1 MKVERV
7 QRIVGSSLAMTIA
20 AILAGGLC
28 FLAAVA
34 EGGGAKPGLLII
46 AGAIGVI
53 TMVGVR
59 VLNQLSVLS
68 PWLLLG
74 LLPATIG
81 WYFLFVAA

>member
-34 EGGGAKPGLLII
+34 EADGAKPGLLII
-46 AGAIGVI
+46 AAAIGLI

-59 VLNQLSVLS
+59 ILNRLPVLS
-68 PWLLLG
+68 PWLVLG
-74 LLPATIG
+74 LLPAAVG
-81 WYFLFVAA
+81 WYFLYLQA